1 MTPINVLSL
10 FDGISCARLA
20 LERAGVHVN
29 NYFASEIDP
38 YALLISQRHYPDTI
52 HLGDVR
58 GICGCNLPKIDLLIG
73 GSPCQG
79 FSRAGKELNFD
90 DPRSALFFEY
100 VRILKEC
107 DPTYWMLENVPMKK
121 EYRDTISNILGVEPV
136 QINSSLVSAQSRRR
150 LYWAN
155 FPIQQPVDKGIK
167 LENVV
172 SQDVLID
179 RDKSHAIIGS
189 IGCTTPR
196 EYFHKN
202 QGQLVYNTIALSNIY
217 GGLSGSRPRVYVNKF
232 PFVTAGSGRIQLI
245 VNGQPK
251 DLTITEIKSVTR
263 KLTPLEC
270 ERLQTLPD
278 GWTWGAS
285 NSQRYKM
292 IGNAWTVD
300 VIAHILSGLYTEF
313 P

>member
-10 FDGISCARLA
+10 FDGISCGRLA
-20 LERAGVHVN
+20 LERAGIHVD

-38 YALLISQRHYPDTI
+38 YALIVSQRHYPDTI

-79 FSRAGKELNFD
+79 FSIAGKEFNFD

-107 DPTYWMLENVPMKK
+107 DPTYWLLENVPMKK
-121 EYRDTISNILGVEPV
+121 EYRDVISDILGVEPV
-136 QINSSLVSAQSRRR
+136 QINSALVSAQSRKR

-155 FPIQQPVDKGIK
+155 FPIQQPADKDIK
-167 LENVV
+167 LEDVV
-172 SQDVLID
+172 LQGALID

-189 IGCTTPR
+189 IGRTTHR
-196 EYFHKN
+196 EYFRKN
-202 QGQLVYNTIALSNIY
+202 QGQLVFNTTALSSLY
-217 GGLSGSRPRVYVNKF
+217 GGLSGTRPRVYIEKSPTVA
-232 PFVTAGSGRIQLI
+232 AGSGHIPLV

-251 DLTITEIKSVTR
+251 DLTIAEIKGVTR

-278 GWTWGAS
+278 NWTAGVS
-285 NSQRYKM
+285 DTQRYKS

-300 VIAHILSGLYTEF
+300 VIAHILKGVVN
-313 P
+313 PHI